1 MKAENQRISEERDA
15 AILSAE
21 ETRLLAKEQQVA
33 NDLLQSTITQLK
45 RELSASDCK
54 IDELKKEKGV
64 QLSNA
69 STWAATEIQ
78 LRNEV
83 ANLKAN
89 QTKNETLMKEAQDF
103 REKLERLEKENE
115 DLRTTRAA
123 VLESATRSEKLAEA
137 QVKALS
143 AALQEAVK
151 DTQDSSEATE
161 KERQS
166 MNSEGATE
174 APDRKKGNWFGKLL
188 ARRKTAKSNKQ
199 NEDDFAQLLERTG
212 FQMVA
217 RAKHLQVH
225 ANNLKAEGK
234 ALHKK
239 AKSLK

>member
-1 MKAENQRISEERDA
+1 M
-15 AILSAE
+15 
-21 ETRLLAKEQQVA
+21 
-33 NDLLQSTITQLK
+33 
-45 RELSASDCK
+45 SASDCK

-89 QTKNETLMKEAQDF
+89 LTKNESLMKEAKDF
-103 REKLERLEKENE
+103 RKKLERLEKENE
-115 DLRTTRAA
+115 DLQTTRAA

-143 AALQEAVK
+143 EALAALQEAVK

-161 KERQS
+161 KERKS

-188 ARRKTAKSNKQ
+188 ARRKTDKSNKE

-239 AKSLK
+239 AISAYLPVEIRQ